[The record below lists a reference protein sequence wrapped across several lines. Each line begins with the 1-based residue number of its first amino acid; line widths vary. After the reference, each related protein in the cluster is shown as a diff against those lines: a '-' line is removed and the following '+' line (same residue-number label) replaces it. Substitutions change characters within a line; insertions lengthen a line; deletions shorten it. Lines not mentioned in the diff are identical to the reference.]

1 MYVPPHNCVYLYMY
15 VSTHV
20 AYTYVYLYA
29 SAHMYT
35 PAYNCVNLHSTHQ
48 FRVLCAPQ
56 PKGKIEAQ
64 IPR

>member
-1 MYVPPHNCVYLYMY
+1 M
-15 VSTHV
+15 

-29 SAHMYT
+29 SAHMYA

-48 FRVLCAPQ
+48 FTVLCAPQ
-56 PKGKIEAQ
+56 PKGKIEAH